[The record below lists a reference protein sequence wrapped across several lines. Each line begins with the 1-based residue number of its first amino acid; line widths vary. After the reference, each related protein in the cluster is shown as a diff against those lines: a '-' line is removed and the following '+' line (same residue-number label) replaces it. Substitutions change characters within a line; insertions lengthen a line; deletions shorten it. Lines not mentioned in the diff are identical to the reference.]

1 MIFAWAHGVGTD
13 EAPALAARF
22 PGLGLV
28 LYPTNYGAATDLAV
42 PPIAYVTTIEHARVV
57 RTLATT
63 GTPFAAAIVDDE
75 RNADGPSGSY
85 LTPAEYARRFA
96 PIYDTL
102 KGVVPVHTMGLAPVG
117 SWWNHLTWD
126 LRFDHAYHQ
135 QLPPAVGRAFNPNK
149 VHGVRIREALDRH
162 AGPWILSPAPFRGW
176 WERLRSTVTVRDWA
190 RLSAREDVTAVALW
204 CLKEVQYSGGRWQSE
219 HGLLDRHG
227 QVTNV
232 GREVLAAL
240 P

>member
-1 MIFAWAHGVGTD
+1 MFAWTNRETPHELI
-13 EAPALAARF
+13 EAESVF
-22 PGLGLV
+22 PGLGFV
-28 LYPTNYGAATDLAV
+28 LKGSNYRAVEHLSV
-42 PPIAYVTTIEHARVV
+42 PPIAYVTHVSQAEVV
-57 RTLATT
+57 RDWIESGAEFTAVL
-63 GTPFAAAIVDDE
+63 VNDE
-75 RNADGPSGSY
+75 RNQTGPSGAY
-85 LTPAEYARRFA
+85 MTPEAYAQHFQ
-96 PIYDTL
+96 PIHDL
-102 KGVVPVHTMGLAPVG
+102 LRDLVPVHTMGLAPVG

-135 QLPPAVGRAFNPNK
+135 QLPPAAGRAFNPNK